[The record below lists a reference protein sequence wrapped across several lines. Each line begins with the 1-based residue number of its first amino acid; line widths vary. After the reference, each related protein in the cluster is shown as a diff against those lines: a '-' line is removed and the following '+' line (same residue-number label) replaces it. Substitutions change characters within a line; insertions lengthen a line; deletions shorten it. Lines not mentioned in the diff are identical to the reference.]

1 MLKTFLRL
9 GSLAGVLLIPSLGR
23 AQALPTATA
32 AGSLQIGAGY
42 TYANPDYGQ
51 KSIAGA
57 SGFADFD
64 FGEHLGVEADVH
76 YIAFKTPLD
85 LAENTYLIGPR
96 LLLHHGRFTLYGKV
110 LAGYG
115 DLVVQEQQDNI
126 GHPSGFYF
134 AYAGGG
140 GIDIRATDRITIR
153 AIDLEAQKW
162 PNYGNGLSPI
172 VYTVGAAYHF
182 R

>member
-1 MLKTFLRL
+1 MLKICLTL
-9 GSLAGVLLIPSLGR
+9 GALASVLCLTSSAR

-32 AGSLQIGAGY
+32 KGSLQVGMGA
-42 TYANPDYGQ
+42 TLAEPDYGQ
-51 KSIAGA
+51 QSIKGV

-64 FGEHLGVEADVH
+64 FGMHFGVEADLH
-76 YIAFKTPLD
+76 YVALITPLD

-96 LLLHHGRFTLYGKV
+96 VMLPHGRFTLYGK
-110 LAGYG
+110 LLGGYG
-115 DLVVQEQQDNI
+115 DLVVQEEQDNI

-134 AYAGGG
+134 AYAIGGG
-140 GIDIRATDRITIR
+140 LDIRATNRITIR
-153 AIDLEAQKW
+153 AIDVEAQKW

>member
-1 MLKTFLRL
+1 MLKTLMMA
-9 GSLAGVLLIPSLGR
+9 GALASVLCLTSLGR

-32 AGSLQIGAGY
+32 NGSLQIGAGY

-51 KSIAGA
+51 KSIMGA

-64 FGEHLGVEADVH
+64 FGQHFGVEADVH
-76 YIAFKTPLD
+76 YVAFITPLD

-96 LLLHHGRFTLYGKV
+96 VMYPYHRFKLYGKV

-115 DLVVQEQQDNI
+115 DLVVQEEQDNI

-134 AYAGGG
+134 AYALGGG
-140 GIDIRATDRITIR
+140 LDVRATDRITIR
-153 AIDLEAQKW
+153 AIDVEAQKW

-172 VYTVGAAYHF
+172 VYTIGAAYHF